1 MTNKKPLSYYLDL
14 PWSITCEYSDDPTDP
29 WTARVSELQGCMSHG
44 KLPIEA
50 ISGLLEEA
58 LPLHLEGLLATN
70 NAIPEPIKPE
80 DCKGKIAYR
89 TTPSKHY
96 QLLRLANRLGKSLNK
111 VLDDA
116 VISYLDSMV

>member
-14 PWSITCEYSDDPTDP
+14 PWSITCEYSDDPIDP

-50 ISGLLEEA
+50 IAGLLEEA

-70 NAIPEPIKPE
+70 NTIPEPIKPE
-80 DCKGKIAYR
+80 DCKGENCLQNN
-89 TTPSKHY
+89 P
-96 QLLRLANRLGKSLNK
+96 
-111 VLDDA
+111 
-116 VISYLDSMV
+116 